1 MNSNPQTTNFIS
13 LQIKTADQAIKEAD
27 KFLEQGAKGER
38 PFLAT
43 RWQKV
48 NTMLL
53 GGFHFGQTYFIA
65 GASGHGKSFFVNML
79 HTDFT
84 SYYLG
89 NEDVKILHFSF
100 EMHAKDEMIR
110 KISQLSDIDYRKLVS
125 SDKPLTMEELEI
137 IRKQYTRMK
146 NKNVFY
152 VETPS
157 NRDRIYATINEFCNE
172 FKDSKIVISLDH
184 TLLVTPNPGENE
196 IQSLAELG
204 KMFIQVRKEFNTCNI
219 LVGQMNDK
227 MESKERRDP
236 TNAALHYPTKTDI
249 HGSKQIYHAADVVM
263 VLHQPI
269 LLNLEYYGKKRFP
282 TTDLV
287 ALHCLKNRSGV
298 AGLTRLKNNLQNGRF
313 DTYESKLF

>member
-1 MNSNPQTTNFIS
+1 MDLNLQTTKFTS
-13 LQIKTADQAIKEAD
+13 LQIKTAQQAIKEAD
-27 KFLEQGAKGER
+27 EFLHEGATGRR

-53 GGFHFGQTYFIA
+53 GGFHFGQTYMLC
-65 GASGHGKSFFVNML
+65 GASGHGKSFFANML

-84 SYYLG
+84 SNYLG
-89 NEDVKILHFSF
+89 NQDVKVLHFSF

-110 KISQLSDIDYRKLVS
+110 KMSQLGKVDYRKLVS
-125 SDKPLTMEELEI
+125 SDNPLSLDELESL
-137 IRKQYTRMK
+137 RSEYGKMK
-146 NKNVFY
+146 NENVFY

-157 NRDRIYATINEFCNE
+157 NRDRIYATINDFCKE

-184 TLLVTPNPGENE
+184 TLLVAPNPGENE

-204 KMFIQVRKEFNTCNI
+204 KMFIQVRKEFQTCNI
-219 LVGQMNDK
+219 LIGQMNDK

-236 TNAALHYPTKTDI
+236 TNPALHYPTKTDI

-269 LLNLEYYGKKRFP
+269 LLNIEHYGKKRFP

-287 ALHCLKNRSGV
+287 ALHCLKNRTGT
-298 AGLTRLKNNLQNGRF
+298 AGLVRLKNNLSHGRF
-313 DTYESKLF
+313 DDYSSTLF

>member
-1 MNSNPQTTNFIS
+1 MNSNLQTTNFTS
-13 LQIKTADQAIKEAD
+13 LPVKTAQQAIEEAD
-27 KFLEQGAKGER
+27 KYLEDGALGKR
-38 PFLAT
+38 PFLST
-43 RWQKV
+43 RWKKV

-53 GGFHFGQTYFIA
+53 GGFHFGQTYFLA
-65 GASGHGKSFFVNML
+65 GASGHGKSFFINML

-89 NEDVKILHFSF
+89 NQDVKILHFGF

-110 KISQLSDIDYRKLVS
+110 KMSQLNDIDYRKLVS
-125 SDKPLTMEELEI
+125 SDKPLTIQELTL
-137 IRKQYTRMK
+137 IRKTYDRMK
-146 NKNVFY
+146 NENIFY

-157 NRDRIYATINEFCNE
+157 TRNKIYITIQEFCKE

-184 TLLVTPNPGENE
+184 TLLVTPNAGENE
-196 IQSLAELG
+196 IQLLAELG
-204 KMFIQVRKEFNTCNI
+204 KMFIQIRKEFDTCNI

-236 TNAALHYPTKTDI
+236 TNPALHYPTKTDI
-249 HGSKQIYHAADVVM
+249 HGSKQIYHAADIVL

-282 TTDLV
+282 TQDLV
-287 ALHCLKNRSGV
+287 ALHCLKNRTGT

-313 DTYESKLF
+313 DTYENKLF

>member
-1 MNSNPQTTNFIS
+1 MNSNPQTTNFTS
-13 LQIKTADQAIKEAD
+13 LQIKTAKQAIKEAD
-27 KFLEQGAKGER
+27 KFLEEGALGKR
-38 PFLAT
+38 PFLST

-53 GGFHFGQTYFIA
+53 GGFHFGQTYFVA

-89 NEDVKILHFSF
+89 NTDVKVLHFSF

-110 KISQLSDIDYRKLVS
+110 KMSQLNDIDYRKLVS
-125 SDKPLTMEELEI
+125 SDKPLTIEELNL
-137 IRKQYTRMK
+137 IRKEYDKMK
-146 NKNVFY
+146 NENVFY

-157 NRDRIYATINEFCNE
+157 TRDRIYATINEFCNE
-172 FKDSKIVISLDH
+172 FKDSKVVISLDH
-184 TLLVTPNPGENE
+184 TLLVTPTAGENE

-204 KMFIQVRKEFNTCNI
+204 KMFIQVRKELDTCNI

-236 TNAALHYPTKTDI
+236 TNPALHYPTKTDI
-249 HGSKQIYHAADVVM
+249 HGSKQIYHAADVVL

-282 TTDLV
+282 TQELV
-287 ALHCLKNRSGV
+287 ALHCLKNRTGT

-313 DTYESKLF
+313 DSYESKLY